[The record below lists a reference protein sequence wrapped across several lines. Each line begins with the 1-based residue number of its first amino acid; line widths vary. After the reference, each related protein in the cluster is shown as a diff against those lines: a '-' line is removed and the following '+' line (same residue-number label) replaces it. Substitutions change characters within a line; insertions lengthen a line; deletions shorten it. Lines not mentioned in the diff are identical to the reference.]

1 MVSRPAARLRD
12 LDGGARSARM
22 HNGWPLVALCLRGL
36 VVLQARPW
44 LRPSAERGFP
54 PAATARATGAPPDER
69 SASGQADAVAARRE

>member
-1 MVSRPAARLRD
+1 MASRPAARLRD

-36 VVLQARPW
+36 VALQARPR
-44 LRPSAERGFP
+44 LRPTAERVSP
-54 PAATARATGAPPDER
+54 PAGTARANGAPLDER